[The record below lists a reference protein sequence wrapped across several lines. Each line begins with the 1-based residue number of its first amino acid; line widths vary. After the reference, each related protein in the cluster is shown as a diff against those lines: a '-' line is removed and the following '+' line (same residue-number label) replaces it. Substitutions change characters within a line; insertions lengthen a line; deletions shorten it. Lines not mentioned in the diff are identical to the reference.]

1 VNPVKA
7 ISEDVTLLID
17 GDVIAFKAAAAA
29 QKVYEDR
36 FGYVQP
42 FANRV
47 EGEAIVDNI
56 MIGLELSFK
65 SSHMRVAL
73 SDPKDNWRLGIYPD
87 YKSNRK
93 DSVRPLLLTILKDYL
108 RAKYQAFHWDGLEAD
123 DVLGILNTEPQD
135 YPGKRVLVGFDK
147 DFKTIPG
154 LYHQL
159 GQLDAKSQP
168 VVQEISEWEAIRWH
182 MMQTLMG
189 DAVDGYPGCRLMGK
203 TRAEA
208 LVDSPVLLTAQH
220 GVKTSGK
227 NKGAPNIKWVS
238 EPTRDYWASIVSHFK
253 KGGDTEEFALTMARI
268 AHILQHRDY
277 DRETGS
283 ITLWTPQALQGL

>member
-1 VNPVKA
+1 MRAV
-7 ISEDVTLLID
+7 SEDVTLLID

-36 FGYVQP
+36 FGWVQP
-42 FANRV
+42 FANRQ

-56 MIGLELSFK
+56 MIGLELGFK
-65 SSHMRVAL
+65 ASHMRVAL
-73 SDPKDNWRLGIYPD
+73 TCPKDNWRLGLYPN

-93 DSVRPLLLTILKDYL
+93 DSVRPLLLTILKQYL
-108 RAKYQAFHWDGLEAD
+108 RDKYQAFHWDSLEAD
-123 DVLGILNTEPQD
+123 DVLGILSTEPQT
-135 YPGKRVLVGFDK
+135 YPGKRILVGFDK

-159 GQLDAKSQP
+159 GQYDAQGKP
-168 VVQEISEWEAIRWH
+168 LVQEIGEWEAIRWH

-208 LVDSPVLLTAQH
+208 LVDKPVLLIATEST
-220 GVKTSGK
+220 KTSGK
-227 NKGAPNIKWVS
+227 NKGAPTTRWTS
-238 EPTRDYWASIVSHFK
+238 EPTRDYWAAIVSHFK
-253 KGGDTEEFALTMARI
+253 KGGDPEDFALCMARI
-268 AHILQHRDY
+268 AHILQHDDYNRD
-277 DRETGS
+277 TGD
-283 ITLWTPQALQGL
+283 ITLWTPEALQGL

>member
-1 VNPVKA
+1 MRP
-7 ISEDVTLLID
+7 IQEDVTLLID

-56 MIGLELSFK
+56 MIGLEIAFK

-73 SDPKDNWRLGIYPD
+73 SDPKDNWRLGIYPA

-93 DSVRPLLLTILKDYL
+93 DSVRPLLLTALKDYL
-108 RAKYQAFHWDGLEAD
+108 RAKYHAFHWDSLEAD
-123 DVLGILNTEPQD
+123 DVLGILNTEPQA
-135 YPGKRVLVGFDK
+135 YGGKRILVGFDK

-159 GQLDAKSQP
+159 GQLDKSNKP
-168 VVQEISEWEAIRWH
+168 VVQEINEWEATRWH

-208 LVDSPVLLTAQH
+208 LVDKPVLLLATH
-220 GVKTSGK
+220 STKTSGK
-227 NKGAPNIKWVS
+227 NKGEPTVRWTA
-238 EPTRDYWASIVSHFK
+238 EPTRDYWAAIVSHFK

-268 AHILQHRDY
+268 AHILHHKDY
-277 DRETGS
+277 NRETGE
-283 ITLWTPQALQGL
+283 ITLWTPESLRGL